1 MTLKRPLN
9 SYSNVTPNQNP
20 KKMNTTGSQ
29 PTKPMEVDEEE
40 VDMVEDIVGET
51 EEEDVDVAVVEGGVS
66 NKEEVVS
73 EVEAVVEDKEMM
85 VTVTEESQASNCD
98 TISHPNSMP

>member
-9 SYSNVTPNQNP
+9 FYSNVTPNQNH

-29 PTKPMEVDEEE
+29 PTKPVEADEVE
-40 VDMVEDIVGET
+40 VDMVVDMVEETVDEDE
-51 EEEDVDVAVVEGGVS
+51 DVAVVEGGVI
-66 NKEEVVS
+66 NEEEVVL
-73 EVEAVVEDKEMM
+73 EVEAVVEEEEMM

-98 TISHPNSMP
+98 TASHPNSMP